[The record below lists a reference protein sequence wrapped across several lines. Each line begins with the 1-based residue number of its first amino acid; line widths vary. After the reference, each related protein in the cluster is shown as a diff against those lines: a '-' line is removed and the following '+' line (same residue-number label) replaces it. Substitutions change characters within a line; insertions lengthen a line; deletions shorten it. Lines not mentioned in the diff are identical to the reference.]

1 MFRMRSCFR
10 WGLLGVIG
18 LGDEAM
24 LGLRFWMPEGEGIDA
39 VSEAGVSPLLSS
51 VVLEVF
57 VSSEE
62 DKTDDAETLDSVC
75 RLFGLGELSSG
86 ML

>member
-1 MFRMRSCFR
+1 M
-10 WGLLGVIG
+10 
-18 LGDEAM
+18 
-24 LGLRFWMPEGEGIDA
+24 
-39 VSEAGVSPLLSS
+39 SEAGVSPLLSS

-57 VSSEE
+57 VSREK